1 MKLDFILPD
10 IGEGIVECEI
20 VEWLVKEGELISEDQ
35 PVCDVMTDK
44 ALVQIPAVHS
54 GVVSKLYYAKGDIA
68 KVHAPLFE
76 MHLTVDTTAQGADHD
91 LTPMVPGAA
100 ASAVASGSVAA
111 SGSDHDLTP
120 KVSEVTNAS
129 TATGEITEDFI
140 LPDIGEGIVECEI
153 VDWLVAEGDN
163 IEEDQPVCDV
173 MTDKALVQIP
183 AKYAGVV
190 SKLYYAKGDIAKVH
204 APLFAIRRQGEAAA
218 SAAASGAALGSD
230 HDLTPKVPGSAAPSG
245 SALGSDHDLTP
256 KVPANSAAA
265 KGVKALASPAVRRL
279 ARELS
284 IDIQLVPGSGEKGRV
299 FKDDVHAFAKGGAA
313 LAASTSGSGTV
324 SAYGAAAASGA
335 GAASTSGSD
344 HDLTPKAASNR
355 VEPIRGIK
363 AAMARQMSESVSTI
377 PHFTYCEEIDLT
389 ELIALRNQLKD
400 QYAKQGVKLT
410 MMPFFMKALSLAI
423 NEFPVMNSQPN
434 ADCTELTYFS
444 AHNIGVAVDSKVG
457 LLVPNV
463 KGCEQKS
470 IIDIANALSKLT
482 DSAREGRVSPA
493 DLKGG
498 TITISNIGAIGGT
511 VATPIINKPEVAIV
525 ALGKVQ
531 ALPRFDANGQVVAR
545 QIMQISWSGD
555 HRIIDGGT
563 IARFTN
569 LWKQY
574 LEQPSSMLVAMR

>member
-1 MKLDFILPD
+1 MKQDFILPD

-20 VEWLVKEGELISEDQ
+20 VEWLVKEGDVIKEDQ

-44 ALVQIPAVHS
+44 ALVQIPAVYD

-76 MHLTVDTTAQGADHD
+76 MEVAG
-91 LTPMVPGAA
+91 GAA
-100 ASAVASGSVAA
+100 APQATTSTSTTVAA
-111 SGSDHDLTP
+111 P
-120 KVSEVTNAS
+120 VAAVSANS
-129 TATGEITEDFI
+129 EITEDFI

-153 VDWLVAEGDN
+153 VDWLVAEGDT
-163 IEEDQPVCDV
+163 IAEDQPVCDV

-204 APLFAIRRQGEAAA
+204 APLFAIRRQGDVTATVAAA
-218 SAAASGAALGSD
+218 Q
-230 HDLTPKVPGSAAPSG
+230 VAAPAVSSVN
-245 SALGSDHDLTP
+245 SAT
-256 KVPANSAAA
+256 VTTAARPAAGDSAAA
-265 KGVKALASPAVRRL
+265 KGSKALASPAVRRL
-279 ARELS
+279 ARELGV
-284 IDIQLVPGSGEKGRV
+284 DLQRVPGSGDKGRV
-299 FKDDVHAFAKGGAA
+299 YKEDVRAFAQGTPVAA
-313 LAASTSGSGTV
+313 VSTPDAKPVVAANTAVV
-324 SAYGAAAASGA
+324 SSAE
-335 GAASTSGSD
+335 
-344 HDLTPKAASNR
+344 NR

-363 AAMARQMSESVSTI
+363 AAMARQMAESVSTI

-389 ELIALRNQLKD
+389 DLIALRLQLKD

-444 AHNIGVAVDSKVG
+444 AHNIGVAVDSKIG

-463 KGCEQKS
+463 KGCELKS
-470 IIDIANALSKLT
+470 ILEIAAELTRLT
-482 DSAREGRVSPA
+482 DAAREGRVSPA

-531 ALPRFDANGQVVAR
+531 ALPRFAANGQVVAR
-545 QIMQISWSGD
+545 QLMQVSWSGD

-574 LEQPSSMLVAMR
+574 LEQPSSMLLSLR